1 MTVIGDMLVVM
12 LMKKIG
18 FTNKEYSLR
27 HHGGYLGEKSRNN
40 AEKNQ

>member
-1 MTVIGDMLVVM
+1 
-12 LMKKIG
+12 MKKIG